1 MTTLQEF
8 VSTSA
13 QQMELPIRL
22 RRNRKSAAVRAL
34 LQETHLVPAQLV
46 APLFVVEGSKQRQAI
61 ASMPDVYR
69 LSIDLL
75 LKEAAELYKLGI
87 RAVDI
92 FAYVPEEKKNSQ
104 ASEAIRPG
112 NLLQQA
118 LYALKNELPDMCLM
132 ADVALDPYTDHG
144 HDGLLNSKSDVDNDT
159 TLEMLAAMSLIA
171 AEAGADVIAPSDMMD
186 GRIAYIRRALD
197 KEGFQD
203 VSILS
208 YAAKFASAFYGPFRQ
223 ALDSAP
229 KIGDKKSY
237 QLNPANSQEALR
249 ESLLDVTEGA
259 DMLLVKPALPYLD
272 IIAKVKAHTL
282 LPVGAYHVSGE
293 YAMLMAAAQNGWIDR
308 DRVLAESLLSIRRA
322 GADFVLTYGAKLMAQ
337 LLRKEH

>member
-8 VSTSA
+8 ST
-13 QQMELPIRL
+13 QIIDLPIRL
-22 RRNRKSAAVRAL
+22 RRNRKSAAVRAI

-61 ASMPDVYR
+61 PSMPDVFR

-75 LKEAAELYKLGI
+75 LKEVAELYQLGI

-92 FAYVPEEKKNSQ
+92 FAYVPEEKKNAH

-118 LYALKNELPDMCLM
+118 LYALKNELPEMCLM
-132 ADVALDPYTDHG
+132 ADIALDPYTDHG
-144 HDGLLNSKSDVDNDT
+144 HDGLMNDKGDVDNDM
-159 TLEMLAAMSLIA
+159 TLEMLATMSLIA

-197 KEGFQD
+197 KNGFQD

-208 YAAKFASAFYGPFRQ
+208 YAAKYASAFYGPFRQ

-229 KIGDKKSY
+229 KVGDKKSY

-282 LPVGAYHVSGE
+282 LPLGAYHVSGE
-293 YAMLMAAAQNGWIDR
+293 YAMLMAAANNGWIDR
-308 DRVLAESLLSIRRA
+308 DRALTESLLSIRRA
-322 GADFVLTYGAKLMAQ
+322 GADFILTYGAKLMAQ
-337 LLRKEH
+337 LLRK